1 MNAFCVETSDTEL
14 QVRFPEEVP
23 LDGEAFFGFC
33 QANRNLRIERDASG
47 KVIIMPPVGSETSG
61 RNASLTA
68 QLYNWAKKDGTGKA
82 FDATGGFE
90 LPNGATRN
98 PDGAWISL
106 NQWNRVPAQ
115 NRRRFANICPEF
127 VLELRSET
135 DRLPTLKAKMEEY
148 LANGAKLGFLIDPFD
163 AKAYVFRPH
172 RDPEVLNRPASLSAE
187 PEMPG
192 LVFDLGDVW

>member
-1 MNAFCVETSDTEL
+1 MDV
-14 QVRFPEEVP
+14 
-23 LDGEAFFGFC
+23 EAFFGFC

-47 KVIIMPPVGSETSG
+47 KVIIMPPVGSETSA

-68 QLYNWAKKDGTGKA
+68 QLYNWAKKDGNGKA

-98 PDGAWISL
+98 PDGAWIPL
-106 NQWNRVPAQ
+106 DTWNRIPEQ
-115 NRRRFANICPEF
+115 KRRKFANICPEF

-135 DRLPTLKAKMEEY
+135 DRLPTLNEKMDEY
-148 LANGAKLGFLIDPFD
+148 LANGAKLGLLIDPFEG
-163 AKAYVFRPH
+163 KAYVFRPK
-172 RDPEVLNRPASLSAE
+172 RAPEILNRPGSLSVE

-192 LVFDLGDVW
+192 LIFDLSDVW